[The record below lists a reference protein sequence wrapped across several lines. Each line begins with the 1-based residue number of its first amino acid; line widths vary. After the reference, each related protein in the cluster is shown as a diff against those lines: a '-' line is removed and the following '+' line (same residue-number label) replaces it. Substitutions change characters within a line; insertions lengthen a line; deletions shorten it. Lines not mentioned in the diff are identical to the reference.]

1 MKKLRSAKLTLI
13 VLVAFFWSNILA
25 AATGSFEA
33 TTDGIRYVVKDDAGN
48 VQKVIKP
55 DFDPTTGQYKV
66 KDGNQLIARQ
76 HLPQEAEM
84 AHFKIVTPAD
94 GSSHSVTTKDFM
106 GNSVPVLKALSTQDP
121 RYVQLKNYIENN
133 PGLRQTVAMQVEARN
148 YKIAELQKDVV
159 AGTKDTA
166 FAQWLT
172 NDLKK
177 PIYLEVGNSGN
188 IYHDPRGF
196 VMAEQAGNGQLAYRD
211 NSHVNR
217 LVVPPNSEVFNGG
230 MQDPSAAS
238 VMSHEIGHM
247 IMDQLYERPNYPKTN
262 YYGAH
267 SKNTVSDEGF
277 ALSEGW
283 AEAIEALS
291 TKEYHNAENP
301 SWRIKTHKN
310 IADNKY
316 IFENMGVTTGPND
329 GLLKN
334 GQAMLSTEG
343 VNASLFYDVLNSNRI
358 QAPYEKIVKVFETS
372 KPQTYRAFVDNYIR
386 QYPEDRSQ
394 MIRQFLENTKYTT
407 VDSTATVKYKEL
419 HDAQQAYLSAA
430 DDSTRAQLKSQYDSK
445 LSEYNKWKE
454 SLYKQAVVEGKI
466 DGAID
471 GSRAFSDETASE
483 FRSLRLSETLIK
495 SKKALGVGLQNAA
508 SSIKESFSVKSLA
521 MTAGTSIAINLAS
534 QIMNGEKPSMKA
546 ALKSVASLQF
556 AGNVVGSSL
565 GAAAGQVVTPLIQTF
580 VPIPIVGTIA
590 GALIPTM
597 TALVGGSLGG
607 NLGAGMSFK
616 DAIKS
621 LDPVAIAGQ
630 SAGSTVG
637 AMLGSMIPIPIVG
650 TMIGSIVGGIVGEKL
665 FGSIAKLFGY
675 KKKVAQAPAKFE
687 PQPVYLSNYQAA
699 DQKTLPASKA
709 AAVKP
714 AASSGSGDPYGIRLS
729 ASVEKIPYS
738 KMHPNL
744 KKVKNAY
751 EAAYKAYV
759 NAISGGNQTLAKQ
772 KLDEF
777 LAQKARYQRAL
788 GAYTK

>member
-1 MKKLRSAKLTLI
+1 MYRLRSAKITFI
-13 VLVAFFWSNILA
+13 VLLAFFWSNILTA
-25 AATGSFEA
+25 AGSFVA
-33 TTDGIRYVVKDDAGN
+33 TKEGIRYVVKDTEGN
-48 VQKVIKP
+48 VTQVVTP
-55 DFDPTTGQYKV
+55 EFDANTGQYKV
-66 KDGNQLIARQ
+66 KDSFNRVISQY
-76 HLPQEAEM
+76 LPQEAAM
-84 AHFKIVTPAD
+84 QHFKIVTPLD
-94 GSSHSVTTKDFM
+94 GSTHSVTTKDFM
-106 GNSVPVLKALSTQDP
+106 GNSVPVLKALSNQDP

-148 YKIAELQKDVV
+148 YKIDQLKSEVS
-159 AGTKDTA
+159 AGTKDPA

-177 PIYLEVGNSGN
+177 PVYLEVGNSGG

-196 VMAEQAGNGQLAYRD
+196 VMAEQAGNGQVAYRD

-262 YYGAH
+262 YYGSH
-267 SKNTVSDEGF
+267 SKNSVTDEGF

-291 TKEYHNAENP
+291 TKGYHDMENP

-329 GLLKN
+329 GILKN
-334 GQAMLSTEG
+334 GQAMMQTEG
-343 VNASLFYDVLNSNRI
+343 VNASLFYDVLNNNRI
-358 QAPYEKIVKVFETS
+358 QAPFEKVVKVFETA
-372 KPQTYRAFVDNYIR
+372 KPQTYREFVDNYI
-386 QYPEDRSQ
+386 QQFPEDRSQ
-394 MIRQFLENTKYTT
+394 MIKQFLENTKYAT

-419 HDAQQAYLSAA
+419 HDAQQAWVNAT
-430 DDSTRAQLKSQYDSK
+430 DSSSKAQLKAQYDAK
-445 LSEYNKWKE
+445 LSEYNQWKDG
-454 SLYKQAVVEGKI
+454 LYKQAVVEGKI

-471 GSRAFSDETASE
+471 GTRAFSDDTAAE

-495 SKKALGVGLQNAA
+495 SKKALGVGMQNAA
-508 SSIKESFSVKSLA
+508 QSIKQSFSAKNLA

-534 QIMNGEKPSMKA
+534 QIMNGEKVSLKTA
-546 ALKSVASLQF
+546 AKSVASLQF
-556 AGNVVGSSL
+556 VGNVVGSSL
-565 GAAAGQVVTPLIQTF
+565 GAAAGQVVAPLIQTF

-597 TALVGGSLGG
+597 TSLVGGSLGG

-616 DAIKS
+616 DALKS

-630 SAGSTVG
+630 AAGSTLG
-637 AMLGSMIPIPIVG
+637 AMLGTMIPIPVVG
-650 TMIGSIVGGIVGEKL
+650 TMLGSIVGGIIGEKL
-665 FGSIAKLFGY
+665 FTSVAKLFGY
-675 KKKVAQAPAKFE
+675 RKNKNTAKQPATPE
-687 PQPVYLSNYQAA
+687 PQPVYLANYQTA
-699 DQKTLPASKA
+699 DQMA
-709 AAVKP
+709 APTSITTPKP
-714 AASSGSGDPYGIRLS
+714 SASSDLNSIRLPD
-729 ASVEKIPYS
+729 SVDRIPYN

-744 KKVKNAY
+744 KKVKDIY

-759 NAISGGNQTLAKQ
+759 NAVTSGNQALAKQ
-772 KLDEF
+772 KLEIF
-777 LAQKARYQRAL
+777 QKEKARYQRAL
-788 GAYTK
+788 GAYLK